1 MCVHVCIRMIM
12 YCAEY
17 AGNQDYSGIS
27 GQQITFDFDST
38 GFNIPVPIINDV
50 NIEPTEQFIATV
62 TTSASGVVLQPSQA
76 VINILDDDGALHNI
90 FKLADMMV
98 NVDI

>member
-1 MCVHVCIRMIM
+1 M
-12 YCAEY
+12 
-17 AGNQDYSGIS
+17 
-27 GQQITFDFDST
+27 
-38 GFNIPVPIINDV
+38 
-50 NIEPTEQFIATV
+50 

-76 VINILDDDGALHNI
+76 VIDILDDDGALHNI